1 MASIETLLPNSFL
14 MIHQTVLKII
24 KENKLYPIE
33 DETIGGHF

>member
-1 MASIETLLPNSFL
+1 

-33 DETIGGHF
+33 DETKGAHF